1 MILSTYANLYALE
14 ESTNTK
20 ILTPTN
26 KPSNQINGLPLNLNK
41 DDINAIPNNPKILP
55 NIKGIIKLYIFW

>member
-14 ESTNTK
+14 ESTNIK

-26 KPSNQINGLPLNLNK
+26 NPANQINNIPLNLNK
-41 DDINAIPNNPKILP
+41 DNINAIANVPNNPEVLP
-55 NIKGIIKLYIFW
+55 NIKGTI